1 MRISTSE
8 DSINKE
14 TAVNLY
20 AQNTLIM
27 SAGKAR
33 ILLVEDD
40 ASLGFV
46 IKDNLEINGFQVTLC
61 ADGDIAWQAFR
72 QSAFDVCIVDVMLP
86 KRDGFTLA
94 QLIRQ
99 YDTMVP
105 ILFLTAKSMKED
117 KLAGFKA
124 GGDDYITKPF
134 SIEELLLR
142 IEVFLKRSRYAGF
155 QVVSSSVFE
164 IGSYTFDYKNLL
176 LTCRGE
182 KKYLTQKEADILQLF
197 CLNPD
202 VTLKREEILNKVW
215 GDDDYFMG
223 RSLDVFITKL
233 RKYLKADQN
242 IEIVNLHGV
251 GFKLEVK
258 Q

>member
-1 MRISTSE
+1 MPAS
-8 DSINKE
+8 
-14 TAVNLY
+14 
-20 AQNTLIM
+20 
-27 SAGKAR
+27 KAR

-46 IKDNLEINGFQVTLC
+46 IKDNLEINGLHVTLC
-61 ADGDIAWQAFR
+61 ADGDTAWETFR
-72 QSAFDVCIVDVMLP
+72 QSAFDLCILDVMLP

-94 QLIRQ
+94 QYIRQ
-99 YDTMVP
+99 YNNLVP

-117 KLAGFKA
+117 KIAGFKS

-155 QVVSSSVFE
+155 KVASPTIFE

-176 LTCRGE
+176 LSCGGG

-197 CLNPD
+197 CLNPH

-233 RKYLKADQN
+233 RKYLKADHT
-242 IEIVNLHGV
+242 IEIINLHGV

>member
-1 MRISTSE
+1 MIA
-8 DSINKE
+8 NK
-14 TAVNLY
+14 A
-20 AQNTLIM
+20 
-27 SAGKAR
+27 K

-46 IKDNLEINGFQVTLC
+46 IKDNLEINGFHVTLC
-61 ADGDIAWQAFR
+61 ADGEAAWHTFR
-72 QSAFDVCIVDVMLP
+72 QAAFDLCVLDVMLP

-94 QLIRQ
+94 QYIRQ
-99 YDTMVP
+99 YDTLVP
-105 ILFLTAKSMKED
+105 IIFLTAKSMKED
-117 KLAGFKA
+117 KIVGFKT

-142 IEVFLKRSRYAGF
+142 IEVFLKRSQYA
-155 QVVSSSVFE
+155 VSQAISKSVFS

-176 LTCRGE
+176 LIYGTE
-182 KKYLTQKEADILQLF
+182 KRYLTQKEADILQLF

-202 VTLKREEILNKVW
+202 VTLKREDILNKVW

-233 RKYLKADQN
+233 RKYLKADPN

-258 Q
+258 P